1 MVTPSKVARSDTA
14 ALRFND
20 DALDELI
27 GRVRELLPT
36 FARNAAKADHD
47 RRLPDE
53 NMRSLREAG
62 LVAALLPKRLGG
74 FGISWSGFCRIN
86 AEIAR
91 VCPSTAWVYAIM
103 GAAAFL
109 SSQAPRRVRAETFA
123 KGPPMM
129 CGAIAPGGTIEKVDG
144 GYRLNGKWPWAT
156 GCYWADWVG
165 GAALLK
171 GADGTLSPGW
181 MWAAPRSAVTLEDT
195 WFTTGMRGTASATI
209 VAENVFVPEKLI
221 TPPGFVPGSEP
232 DPGAPAEPSSGYE
245 FIPMVV
251 TSKAVIAI
259 AACRMMLEHVLD
271 SAHKRKIT
279 YSIYNSIAESQVAQA
294 ELGKVA
300 ARLDASEVLLERTLA
315 ELDRASVAGAP
326 VAPATRARM
335 RGGAAMVNELV
346 REAADSLLTVYGT
359 SAFSLPQP
367 IERLWRDINVVTRHA
382 FVNSNICFEA
392 HGRALLGIKE
402 SAFLAY
408 FL

>member
-1 MVTPSKVARSDTA
+1 MVALSNTARSGTA
-14 ALRFND
+14 GMRFND
-20 DALDELI
+20 EVLDVLL
-27 GRVRELLPT
+27 GRVRELLPM
-36 FARNAAKADHD
+36 FARNAFKADQD

-123 KGPPMM
+123 NGPPMM
-129 CGAIAPGGTIEKVDG
+129 CGAIAPGGSIEKVDG

-171 GADGTLSPGW
+171 EADGTLSPGW
-181 MWAAPRSAVTLEDT
+181 MWAAPRSTVTIEDT
-195 WFTTGMRGTASATI
+195 WFTTGMRGTGSATL
-209 VAENVFVPEKLI
+209 VAENVFVPEQLI
-221 TPPGFVPGSEP
+221 TPPGFIPGSEP
-232 DPGAPAEPSSGYE
+232 DRGAPSEPSSGYE

-259 AACRMMLEHVLD
+259 AACRMMLDQVLE
-271 SAHKRKIT
+271 SAPRRKIT
-279 YSIYNSIAESQVAQA
+279 YSVYNSIAESQVAQA
-294 ELGKVA
+294 ELGKA
-300 ARLDASEVLLERTLA
+300 AAQLDASEVLLERTLS
-315 ELDRASVAGAP
+315 ELDRAAAAGERVTP
-326 VAPATRARM
+326 PARAHM
-335 RGGAAMVNELV
+335 RGGAAMVNQLV

-367 IERLWRDINVVTRHA
+367 MERLWRDINVVTRHA

-392 HGRALLGIKE
+392 YGRALLGIKE
-402 SAFLAY
+402 SSFLSY